1 MSLNISLA
9 AEVIYI
15 LLFFPRLSNMAHNL
29 TVVWLIFSTDKG
41 LRKNNQELFTNKKQI
56 PSLN

>member
-9 AEVIYI
+9 AEVIYK
-15 LLFFPRLSNMAHNL
+15 LLFFPRLSNMVHNL
-29 TVVWLIFSTDKG
+29 TVVWLIFSTGKG
-41 LRKNNQELFTNKKQI
+41 FRKINQELFTNKKQI